1 MCEADYPAFNEYAKI
16 LNLFVTFL
24 LSQSIPGQNRQILD
38 SSSDNALMFKV
49 KGGKLEKMGL
59 LFERYH
65 RQVFGFYYRMC
76 GDAELSEDLVQN
88 LFLRM
93 LKYRHTFSGEGQFRA
108 WMYQMARN
116 LLVDHYRKQKKMLKD
131 DFKEVERLWEDE
143 ETERSKEENVLTL
156 EKAMQYLSD
165 EKREL
170 LVLSRYQG
178 LRYREIA
185 EMKDTTEANIK
196 VKVFRAIREL
206 REIFQKMERL
216 NTL

>member
-1 MCEADYPAFNEYAKI
+1 MASRTICKNFKFICNLSAKAKYPRAKQ
-16 LNLFVTFL
+16 T
-24 LSQSIPGQNRQILD
+24 QLD

-49 KGGKLEKMGL
+49 REGKLEKMGL

-65 RQVFGFYYRMC
+65 RQLFGFYYRMC
-76 GDAELSEDLVQN
+76 GDSELSEDLVQN

-93 LKYRHTFSGEGQFRA
+93 IKYRHTFSGEGQFRA

-116 LLVDHYRKQKKMLKD
+116 LLADHYRKKKKMLQD
-131 DFKEVERLWEDE
+131 DFKEVAQIWEDE
-143 ETERSKEENVLTL
+143 EKVHHREEQVQML
-156 EKAMQYLSD
+156 EKALQYLSD

-185 EMKDTTEANIK
+185 EMHQTSEANIK
-196 VKVFRAIREL
+196 VKVFRAIKDL
-206 REIFQKMERL
+206 REIFQKLERM